1 MICSMSVVISGTGLF
16 TPKESITNEEL
27 VQSFNQ
33 FVINFNEENRDQI
46 DSGAMDALVP
56 SSTEFIKKASGIE
69 QRYVQDK
76 EGILDVTRMRP
87 RLKERSNSEVSI
99 LAEMAIKASGEA
111 IKQSGIDSSD
121 IDAVICGCSNLQ
133 RAYPAVAIEVQE
145 QLGISGYAYDMN
157 VACSSATFS
166 IQNAYNDIQSGI
178 ANRVLVVNPEIC
190 SGHLNFKD
198 RDAHFIFGDAATA
211 VILEKDSNSQS
222 AFMILGTS
230 LKTQFSNNIRNN
242 FGFLNLPENSDPNSP
257 DKLFI
262 QKGRSVFKEVVP
274 MVQTHIANHLD
285 NLDIDIQEVKR
296 LWLHQANLSMNQLI
310 AKKLLGRDPDE
321 QEMPI
326 ILNDYANTSSAGSII
341 AFHQTKDDFVSDEI
355 GVISSFGA
363 GYSVGSVVLQK
374 V

>member
-1 MICSMSVVISGTGLF
+1 MSVVISGTGLF

-27 VQSFNQ
+27 VESFNQ
-33 FVINFNEENRDQI
+33 YVSIFNDSNKELI
-46 DSGAMDALVP
+46 DSGDIEALIP
-56 SSTEFIKKASGIE
+56 SSSEFIKKASGIE
-69 QRYVQDK
+69 QRYVQNK
-76 EGILDVTRMRP
+76 SGILDVTRMRP
-87 RLKERSNSEVSI
+87 KLDERSNSDVSI
-99 LAEMAIKASGEA
+99 LAEMAIIAAKEA
-111 IKQSGIDSSD
+111 IDQAGIESSD
-121 IDAVICGCSNLQ
+121 IDAVICGCANLQ
-133 RAYPAVAIEVQE
+133 RAYPAVSIEIQQE
-145 QLGISGYAYDMN
+145 LNISGYAYDMN

-166 IQNAYNDIQSGI
+166 IQNAYNDILSGV
-178 ANRVLVVNPEIC
+178 AQKVLVVNPEIC

-222 AFMILGTS
+222 AFTILGTS

-274 MVQTHIANHLD
+274 MVQTHIASHLD

-341 AFHQTKDDFVSDEI
+341 AFHQTKEDFVSDEI